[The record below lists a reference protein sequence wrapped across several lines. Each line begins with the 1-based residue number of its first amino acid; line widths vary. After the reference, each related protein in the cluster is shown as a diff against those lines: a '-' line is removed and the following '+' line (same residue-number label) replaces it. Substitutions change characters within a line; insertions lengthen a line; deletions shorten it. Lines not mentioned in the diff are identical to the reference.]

1 MKLLDAIR
9 RRLAVKLF
17 LSYLVIILVGV
28 VVLAVTADL
37 YAPAALDRH
46 AAHMQVMMG
55 QDMGMMAADL
65 QRSFS
70 SAVAEVL
77 LVAAASAFAAAVIV
91 SSFTARR
98 IVQPIQAMT
107 RASRRIAAG
116 DYRDRVET
124 PGQDE
129 LADLAGSFNQM
140 AAALEQTEQR
150 RLELIGNVAH
160 ELRTPLSGIRSL
172 MEGLVDGVLPAEP
185 ETFLDVQR
193 EVSRLQRLVQDL
205 EELSRAEAGQ
215 LTLEMQPVSLP
226 DLLATAVTRLQSQ
239 FDDKGISL
247 TLEIAPDLPDIQADP
262 TRLTQ
267 VLLNLLGNALQY
279 TPAGGRVTVHAR
291 RQGRELLVSVQ
302 DSGVGLADEH
312 LPHIFERFYRVD
324 KSRSRAG
331 GGSGIGLTIAK
342 RLVEMHGGRI
352 WASSDGVGQGSA
364 FTFSLPI

>member
-1 MKLLDAIR
+1 MKLLNVIR
-9 RRLAVKLF
+9 QRLAVKLF

-37 YAPAALDRH
+37 HAPAALDRH
-46 AAHMQVMMG
+46 AAHMQAMMG
-55 QDMGMMAADL
+55 QEMDMMADL

-77 LVAAASAFAAAVIV
+77 LVATAAAFVAAVIV

-107 RASRRIAAG
+107 QASRRIAAG
-116 DYRDRVET
+116 DYRGRVQA

-129 LADLAGSFNQM
+129 LAGLAHSFNQM
-140 AAALEQTEQR
+140 ANTLEQTEVQ

-160 ELRTPLSGIRSL
+160 ELRTPLSSIRSL

-239 FDDKGISL
+239 FDDKGVSL
-247 TLEIAPDLPDIQADP
+247 TLDIAPELPDIQADP
-262 TRLTQ
+262 IRLTQ

-279 TPAGGRVTVHAR
+279 TPAGGQVTVRAWQR
-291 RQGRELLVSVQ
+291 GQELLVSVS
-302 DSGVGLADEH
+302 DSGVGLAAEH

-331 GGSGIGLTIAK
+331 GGSGIGLTIAR
-342 RLVEMHGGRI
+342 RLVAMHGGHI
-352 WASSDGVGQGSA
+352 WASSGGPDRGST
-364 FTFSLPI
+364 FTFSLPT